1 MTKFFVTI
9 VAATDVIDRY
19 GVELSYMEGIVW
31 TLKLTQELNFTNNA
45 HTYTYTHLHTSGWVR
60 TEEASQD
67 KPDHTIRVMFN

>member
-1 MTKFFVTI
+1 MTKFFATI

-45 HTYTYTHLHTSGWVR
+45 HTYTRTHTHTYTRVDESEPKKQARTS
-60 TEEASQD
+60 Q
-67 KPDHTIRVMFN
+67 TIL